1 MEEEIR
7 YTTNIVLPNRLVG
20 REWSQDS
27 WKDNRRFRCIVVRS
41 IDMDMVVSH
50 YNNNYPSPNIE
61 ASFLTALFE
70 ALSIEVL
77 TLKENPARFSTSHIR
92 GV

>member
-1 MEEEIR
+1 MLD
-7 YTTNIVLPNRLVG
+7 TPPN
-20 REWSQDS
+20 
-27 WKDNRRFRCIVVRS
+27 
-41 IDMDMVVSH
+41 H
-50 YNNNYPSPNIE
+50 YFLSPNIE

-77 TLKENPARFSTSHIR
+77 TSKENPARFSTSHIR